1 MRVIFFMDFDKGE
14 LHFVEMVLT
23 NPAIYRESIFRVLTA
38 PHEDEDSPM
47 WADDSVSSCIESF
60 SLFRADLHF
69 WA

>member
-47 WADDSVSSCIESF
+47 
-60 SLFRADLHF
+60 
-69 WA
+69 

>member
-1 MRVIFFMDFDKGE
+1 MRVRFFMDFDKGE

-47 WADDSVSSCIESF
+47 
-60 SLFRADLHF
+60 
-69 WA
+69 

>member
-1 MRVIFFMDFDKGE
+1 MRVRFFMDFDKGE

-47 WADDSVSSCIESF
+47 PSLRGKRLDSEGRQRSN
-60 SLFRADLHF
+60 
-69 WA
+69 